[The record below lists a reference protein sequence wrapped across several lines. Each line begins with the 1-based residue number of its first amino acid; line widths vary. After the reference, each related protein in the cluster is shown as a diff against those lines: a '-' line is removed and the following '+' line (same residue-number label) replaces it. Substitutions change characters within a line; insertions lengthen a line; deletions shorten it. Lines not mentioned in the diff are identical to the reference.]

1 MFLFFYNLSESGEF
15 ILPFILQTIP
25 APPLKKDETRMYYSM
40 RIYIILYKHILGSY
54 GIWRDNRTANENGLK
69 AQQAHS
75 PGQSEA
81 APRVLTCRTPPAP

>member
-75 PGQSEA
+75 QGCRFA
-81 APRVLTCRTPPAP
+81 LPRV